1 MTSHDNDPTAPTGH
15 AAGGSPSLACDW
27 DARYRAGDAPWE
39 SDTVNP
45 AFETWRAGG
54 LFSDLDHVLIPGA
67 GRSPEV
73 LALAR
78 AGVRVT
84 AVDRSDTALAG
95 LQDTLDRARAE
106 APLAA
111 THLVEADLLAWHPA
125 DPVDAIYEQTC
136 LCALPPATWAVYADR
151 LHQWLRPGGRLF
163 ALFMQ
168 TGQDGGPP
176 WHCDLNLMGTLFPA
190 ARWSWDPV
198 APITVSRRAD
208 RTERG
213 HILDRR

>member
-1 MTSHDNDPTAPTGH
+1 MNCADSDPPEGTNGPAPT
-15 AAGGSPSLACDW
+15 LACDW
-27 DARYRAGDAPWE
+27 DARYRADDAPWDRATL
-39 SDTVNP
+39 SP
-45 AFETWRAGG
+45 AFETWR
-54 LFSDLDHVLIPGA
+54 DLGVFEDIGHVLIPGA
-67 GRSPEV
+67 GRAPEV

-84 AVDRSDTALAG
+84 AVDRSGTALAG
-95 LQDTLDRARAE
+95 LQEALDRAAGEAAIAE
-106 APLAA
+106 
-111 THLVEADLLAWHPA
+111 THLVEADLLAWHPTA
-125 DPVDAIYEQTC
+125 PVDAIYDQAC

-176 WHCDLNLMGTLFPA
+176 WHCDLDLMGTLFPA